1 MTDTPTPI
9 PSAPP
14 ERLLPLLRLIGWGS
28 VAALLITPA
37 VAMRFNPEV
46 QWTAFDFLLAGAILI
61 GAGLVCEV
69 TVRASRDWSYR
80 LGVLVTLAASILL
93 FWINGAVGVIGSED
107 NPQNLWFGL
116 VLATVLFGSILVRFR
131 ASGMSLVLAA
141 AAVVQFAIGT
151 WAYVADW
158 GAGAEMW
165 PMVIFVTTAVFTAAW
180 LVAAA
185 LFRGTRAGAERSQAS
200 APSPHPSGNG
210 TA

>member
-1 MTDTPTPI
+1 MTDTPTP
-9 PSAPP
+9 SAPP
-14 ERLLPLLRLIGWGS
+14 RERLLPILRLIGWGS

-69 TVRASRDWSYR
+69 VVRASRDWGYR
-80 LGVLVTLAASILL
+80 LGVLVTLATSILL

-131 ASGMSLVLAA
+131 AAGMSAVLTAA
-141 AAVVQFAIGT
+141 AAVQFGIGT
-151 WAYVADW
+151 WAYAADW
-158 GAGAEMW
+158 GAGTEKW
-165 PMVIFVTTAVFTAAW
+165 PVVIFVFTGVFTAAW
-180 LVAAA
+180 LVAAV
-185 LFRGTRAGAERSQAS
+185 LFRGARQ
-200 APSPHPSGNG
+200 P
-210 TA
+210 

>member
-1 MTDTPTPI
+1 MTDTPSPA
-9 PSAPP
+9 APP
-14 ERLLPLLRLIGWGS
+14 RERLLPLLRLIGWGC

-37 VAMRFNPEV
+37 IAMRFNPEV

-69 TVRASRDWSYR
+69 VVRASRDWSYR
-80 LGVLVTLAASILL
+80 LGVLVTLATAILL

-131 ASGMSLVLAA
+131 AGGMALVLTAA
-141 AAVVQFAIGT
+141 AAVQFGIGA
-151 WAYVADW
+151 WAYSADW
-158 GAGAEMW
+158 GTGTEQW
-165 PMVIFVTTAVFTAAW
+165 PAVILVTTGVFTAAW

-185 LFRGTRAGAERSQAS
+185 LFRGARTG
-200 APSPHPSGNG
+200 G
-210 TA
+210 

>member
-1 MTDTPTPI
+1 MTDTPTP
-9 PSAPP
+9 SARP
-14 ERLLPLLRLIGWGS
+14 ERLLPVLRLIGWGC

-69 TVRASRDWSYR
+69 VVRASRDWGYR
-80 LGVLVTLAASILL
+80 LGVLVTLATSILL

-131 ASGMSLVLAA
+131 AGGMSLVLTAA
-141 AAVVQFAIGT
+141 AAVQFGIGA
-151 WAYVADW
+151 WAYLADW
-158 GAGAEMW
+158 GAGTEKW
-165 PMVIFVTTAVFTAAW
+165 PVVIFVFTGVFTAAW
-180 LVAAA
+180 LLAAA
-185 LFRGTRAGAERSQAS
+185 LFRGARQ
-200 APSPHPSGNG
+200 P
-210 TA
+210 